1 MQENVFK
8 ATIAVQDTFI
18 VKTRHTAMKPSTVG
32 SLHATRTM
40 EPDWVIYWSLGNFL
54 ICPNLPHT

>member
-18 VKTRHTAMKPSTVG
+18 VKTRHTAMKPSTGG
-32 SLHATRTM
+32 SLHATRT
-40 EPDWVIYWSLGNFL
+40 V
-54 ICPNLPHT
+54 